1 MSLNPNIAL
10 TRIVYRN
17 AVVFFTVILLAAFWG
32 FWPKYFSNLLGV
44 TAFSIHM
51 HGIALTLWLVM
62 LVSQGYLIR
71 TNHRALHRKLG
82 KLSYGLAPVVFLSTL
97 GVVHHRFQDAT
108 ATDGGLLLLGLT
120 LANTLQFG
128 ITAGL
133 ALYHR
138 SESAIHARY
147 MLCTPLPMLSPIFSR
162 VLQVNFPSFVATL
175 PLPIVDGRP
184 YVALLSI
191 LAADAILAMLSI
203 WDWVAHKRLNVFPVM
218 LAVFVAFH
226 VSVYLIY
233 DQPFWESFF
242 GWFSSLR

>member
-32 FWPKYFSNLLGV
+32 FWPRYFSNLLGV
-44 TAFSIHM
+44 TAYSIHM

-71 TNHRALHRKLG
+71 TNYRALHRKIG
-82 KLSYGLAPVVFLSTL
+82 KLSYGLAPAVFLSTL
-97 GVVHHRFQDAT
+97 GSVHHRFQDAA
-108 ATDGGLLLLGLT
+108 ATDGELLLLGLT
-120 LANTLQFG
+120 LANTLLFG

-162 VLQVNFPSFVATL
+162 VLNFNFASFVATL
-175 PLPIVDGRP
+175 PLPIVGGQP
-184 YVALLSI
+184 YVPLLSI

-226 VSVYLIY
+226 VSLFLIY

-242 GWFSSLR
+242 GWFSSLH